1 MSIKGF
7 IINGSTVKYDYD
19 SLDNKPVIPSGG
31 DGVSAELKAALLQ
44 LFQKAAY
51 IDANGSTYY
60 QDLQNALNEVNT

>member
-7 IINGSTVKYDYD
+7 IVNGQTQKYDYTA
-19 SLDNKPVIPSGG
+19 LDNKPVIPPSGG
-31 DGVSAELKAALLQ
+31 GVSAELKAALLQ

-60 QDLQNALNEVNT
+60 QDIYDALNQ

>member
-7 IINGSTVKYDYD
+7 IVNGSTQKLDYNE
-19 SLDNKPVIPSGG
+19 LDNKPTIPSG

-44 LFQKAAY
+44 LFNKATY

-60 QDLQNALNEVNT
+60 QDLYDALNQ